1 MGMMKKKDRVL
12 YRTTLYIDYEVF
24 KVLKKVALK
33 QERTITE
40 LVNEAIKEYL
50 KAQGDEVKDDESK
63 G

>member
-1 MGMMKKKDRVL
+1 MGMIKKKDRVL

-24 KVLKKVALK
+24 KVLKEVAMK

-40 LVNEAIKEYL
+40 LVNEAVKEYL
-50 KAQGDEVKDDESK
+50 KAQGDEVKDDEDK